1 MTLRKRRFRVER
13 DSLIDTG
20 GDRLYFVLFTFLM
33 TFAGILYMAGDLGAA
48 DNPTPELFYV
58 EYSGLAIG
66 GVIALGSFAL
76 RDKLFTL
83 RGQVVGLG
91 IQGVAAVA
99 LGATIFI
106 QQGLVSGLFGIVFCF
121 VVGFLHGDRLFQL
134 AKEIRKVPVKRALA
148 ERVDI
153 PASPDPMLSMLLFL
167 EERTNDLETQL
178 STAISQFEA
187 YQSRKK

>member
-1 MTLRKRRFRVER
+1 
-13 DSLIDTG
+13 
-20 GDRLYFVLFTFLM
+20 M